1 MKKITFLNYAS
12 CSTCRKAKKWLEEN
26 QIHAE
31 SRPILEQNPT
41 AEELTQWT
49 ERSGMPA
56 KKFFNTSGQLY
67 KEMHLKD
74 RLPGMSESEQIAL
87 LASNGK
93 LVKRPLIITEDTV
106 LFGFKPE
113 LWEKLK

>member
-1 MKKITFLNYAS
+1 MKKITFLNYAP

-93 LVKRPLIITEDTV
+93 LVKRPLIITEDTILV
-106 LFGFKPE
+106 GFKPE